1 MLQVL
6 LLAPIYLAPLHMNL
20 PDLIKYKI
28 NIIGYSNKNH
38 NLYTSLCPVEQIF
51 GIVFIAYT
59 LRVTFS
65 LTSSIFPKF
74 PLPIKLTTEK
84 SFGFARMV
92 LICSTADETEK
103 KVENVHI
110 HKNKISTGAFGQTE
124 KL

>member
-1 MLQVL
+1 
-6 LLAPIYLAPLHMNL
+6 
-20 PDLIKYKI
+20 
-28 NIIGYSNKNH
+28 
-38 NLYTSLCPVEQIF
+38 VEHIL

-92 LICSTADETEK
+92 LICSTADATGI
-103 KVENVHI
+103 KVKMYSDAN
-110 HKNKISTGAFGQTE
+110 KNKIFTGAFS
-124 KL
+124 KRK

>member
-6 LLAPIYLAPLHMNL
+6 LLAPIYLALLHKNL
-20 PDLIKYKI
+20 PDLVKYII
-28 NIIGYSNKNH
+28 NLGYSNKNH
-38 NLYTSLCPVEQIF
+38 YLYTSLCPVEQIF

-92 LICSTADETEK
+92 LICSTADETGK
-103 KVENVHI
+103 KVKNVFI
-110 HKNKISTGAFGQTE
+110 KIKYQLGAFGQTE